1 MSCGWRIGSCLC
13 SSRNKDDPQLFTITP
28 TKQTREDFQTA
39 LAARLGHF
47 PPTPDTGFIGRSRDL
62 LALQRLLFPAPV
74 TGKELVEQGFRYAV
88 VRGQGGEGKTALAAE
103 FARWLVRSQ
112 QIRRAAFVS
121 VEGMEKNLVESV
133 LDTLG
138 QQLVKPKFATAVDCH
153 GDLAQAEMAITRVLR
168 EQSTLLVMD
177 NLESI
182 LPPPFLAQET
192 PEALSQ
198 EASAELQSL
207 LALCERLLKVGET
220 RLIFT
225 SREALQIGRAHV

>member
-133 LDTLG
+133 LDTLYESQG
-138 QQLVKPKFATAVDCH
+138 GPLGVGKPLMTLWHGGDGSQKHVFSGFQLWYW
-153 GDLAQAEMAITRVLR
+153 RR
-168 EQSTLLVMD
+168 EQQIAIADWV
-177 NLESI
+177 
-182 LPPPFLAQET
+182 
-192 PEALSQ
+192 
-198 EASAELQSL
+198 LQTVWGIP
-207 LALCERLLKVGET
+207 RQNVP
-220 RLIFT
+220 R
-225 SREALQIGRAHV
+225 